1 VLHTPSTLLPHSVLL
16 WSVCSA
22 ACCGGLPKQHTARP
36 TPRAVKQPP
45 PTATPPQK
53 KKPRAAIPALPWTHI
68 NLTEK
73 SNLYSKE
80 RLAQLA
86 ALGAQ
91 VQSAG
96 RPKGGGG
103 EKGQLRA
110 RPGGGQQGE
119 GGVRQESGATHA
131 LAKRLC
137 VWEFPLEVTHRSAT
151 ETSFHVR

>member
-1 VLHTPSTLLPHSVLL
+1 MLRRTPKAAHRPPNTARRKTTPSH
-16 WSVCSA
+16 
-22 ACCGGLPKQHTARP
+22 RNP
-36 TPRAVKQPP
+36 TP
-45 PTATPPQK
+45 K
-53 KKPRAAIPALPWTHI
+53 KKPRAAIPALPRTHI

-110 RPGGGQQGE
+110 RPGVGGSKE
-119 GGVRQESGATHA
+119 KGACGRRAGQRT
-131 LAKRLC
+131 R
-137 VWEFPLEVTHRSAT
+137 WQSAYAFGN
-151 ETSFHVR
+151 SL